1 MCWFAAYT
9 KSRSE
14 FKALDYFTKCGVNAY
29 VPEYTD
35 IRQWSDRIK
44 KARTPAIS
52 RYVFF
57 ELPKINYDLV
67 NLNPFTRSVVKA
79 FGSPIK
85 IKDQEILS
93 LKEALK
99 NYTVENRF
107 QYGDSVKIENGPFKN
122 KIGKVDGISENHIF
136 LLINTIKVR
145 LSLSSS
151 KVRLAG

>member
-57 ELPKINYDLV
+57 ELPQINYDLI

-99 NYTVENRF
+99 NYTVDNCF
-107 QYGDSVKIENGPFKN
+107 QFGDSVKIEHGPFKN
-122 KIGKVDGISENHIF
+122 KIGKVDGVSENHII
-136 LLINTIKVR
+136 LLLNTLKIK

-151 KVRLAG
+151 KISLVA

>member
-14 FKALDYFTKCGVNAY
+14 FKALDHFTKSGVNAY

-57 ELPKINYDLV
+57 ELPKINYDLI
-67 NLNPFTRSVVKA
+67 NLNPFTKNVVKA
-79 FGSPIK
+79 FGRPIN

-99 NYTVENRF
+99 NYTVDNCF
-107 QYGDSVKIENGPFKN
+107 QFGDSVKIENGPFKN
-122 KIGKVDGISENHIF
+122 KIGKVDGVSESHIF

>member
-1 MCWFAAYT
+1 
-9 KSRSE
+9 
-14 FKALDYFTKCGVNAY
+14 LDYFTKCGVNAY

-35 IRQWSDRIK
+35 IRQLSDRIK

-57 ELPKINYDLV
+57 ELPKINYDLI
-67 NLNPFTRSVVKA
+67 NLNPFTKNVVKA
-79 FGSPIK
+79 FGRPIN

-99 NYTVENRF
+99 NYTVDNCF
-107 QYGDSVKIENGPFKN
+107 QFGDSVKIENGPFKN
-122 KIGKVDGISENHIF
+122 KIGKVDGVSENHIF

>member
-14 FKALDYFTKCGVNAY
+14 FKALDHFAKCGVNAY
-29 VPEYTD
+29 VPEYTEM
-35 IRQWSDRIK
+35 RQWSDRIK

-57 ELPKINYDLV
+57 ELPKINYDLI
-67 NLNPFTRSVVKA
+67 NLNPFTKNVVKA

-85 IKDQEILS
+85 IKDKEILL

-99 NYTVENRF
+99 NYTVDNCF
-107 QYGDSVKIENGPFKN
+107 KFGDSVKIENGPFKN
-122 KIGKVDGISENHIF
+122 KTGKVERVYENQII
-136 LLINTIKVR
+136 LLLNTIKIK

-151 KVRLAG
+151 KVSLIA

>member
-57 ELPKINYDLV
+57 ELPQINYDLI

-99 NYTVENRF
+99 NYTVDNCF
-107 QYGDSVKIENGPFKN
+107 QFGDSVKIENGPFKN

>member
-14 FKALDYFTKCGVNAY
+14 FKALNYFTKCGVNAY

-57 ELPKINYDLV
+57 ELPQINYDLI

-99 NYTVENRF
+99 NYTVDNCF
-107 QYGDSVKIENGPFKN
+107 QFGDSVKIENGPFKN
-122 KIGKVDGISENHIF
+122 KIGKVDGVSENHIF
-136 LLINTIKVR
+136 LLINTIKLR

>member
-14 FKALDYFTKCGVNAY
+14 FKALDHFTKCGVNAY

-44 KARTPAIS
+44 KARKPAIS

-57 ELPKINYDLV
+57 ELPKINYDLI
-67 NLNPFTRSVVKA
+67 NLNPYTKSVVKA

-99 NYTVENRF
+99 NYTIDNCF
-107 QYGDSVKIENGPFKN
+107 QFGDSVKIENGPFKN
-122 KIGKVDGISENHIF
+122 KTGKVDGVSENYIV
-136 LLINTIKVR
+136 LLLNTIKIK
-145 LSLSSS
+145 LSLSTS
-151 KVRLAG
+151 KVSLIA

>member
-44 KARTPAIS
+44 KARTPVIS

-57 ELPKINYDLV
+57 ELPKINYDLI

-79 FGSPIK
+79 FGRPIN

-99 NYTVENRF
+99 NYTVDNCF
-107 QYGDSVKIENGPFKN
+107 QFGDSVKIENGPFKN
-122 KIGKVDGISENHIF
+122 KIGKVDGVSENHIF

>member
-14 FKALDYFTKCGVNAY
+14 FKALDHFTKYGVNAY

-44 KARTPAIS
+44 KVRTPAIS

-57 ELPKINYDLV
+57 ELPKINYDLI

-99 NYTVENRF
+99 NYTVDNCF
-107 QYGDSVKIENGPFKN
+107 QFGDSVKIENGPFKN
-122 KIGKVDGISENHIF
+122 KIGKVDGVSENHIF

>member
-9 KSRSE
+9 NPRSE
-14 FKALDYFTKCGVNAY
+14 FKALDHFTKCGVNAY

-35 IRQWSDRIK
+35 VRQWSDRIK

-57 ELPKINYDLV
+57 ELPKINYDLI
-67 NLNPFTRSVVKA
+67 NLNTYTRSVVKA

-85 IKDQEILS
+85 ITDQEILS

-99 NYTVENRF
+99 NYTIDSCF
-107 QYGDSVKIENGPFKN
+107 QFGDSVKIENGPFKN
-122 KIGKVDGISENHIF
+122 RTGKVNGVSENHII
-136 LLINTIKVR
+136 LLLNTIKIK

-151 KVRLAG
+151 KVSLVG